1 MDTIHPSASDP
12 FVRRRG
18 GVPVLIPTRAA
29 RLSRRRRGTAAM
41 TREGSDLTHFRKRP
55 RAARPDA
62 ADSNLRRAQTTA
74 LHALNA
80 TRIARSW
87 ARNLNRVSGDIL
99 AAGLTSEAGVSLFVV
114 GTRQFLAAGA
124 RRDGRKTARKSRATT
139 YEYRPLSLSHT
150 LSRRASTTSGRRRRR
165 RRDARYID
173 TRIVSVAY
181 RSSRDR
187 ASSRADAHAGPPFS
201 THSWRKTGD
210 GEKTPSLDRG
220 RYAALHPL
228 RGVARADR
236 ARDSTRLD
244 GGGIDRGPHPADRA
258 SRATHRART
267 DHRKPSDRAWELS
280 FPSVPASPTPLRPRS
295 FSSRV

>member
-1 MDTIHPSASDP
+1 
-12 FVRRRG
+12 
-18 GVPVLIPTRAA
+18 
-29 RLSRRRRGTAAM
+29 M
-41 TREGSDLTHFRKRP
+41 TREGSDLAHFRKRL

-62 ADSNLRRAQTTA
+62 ADSSLRRAQTTA

-80 TRIARSW
+80 ARIARSR

-114 GTRQFLAAGA
+114 GTRQFLAAGGA
-124 RRDGRKTARKSRATT
+124 KRRPKNGAKISGHDLRISATPERA
-139 YEYRPLSLSHT
+139 
-150 LSRRASTTSGRRRRR
+150 RRASTTSGRRRRR

-201 THSWRKTGD
+201 THSWRKTGH

-258 SRATHRART
+258 SRAPHRART
-267 DHRKPSDRAWELS
+267 DHRKPSDAAGELS